1 MSNYLTDDQ
10 KIMKKFKNVGG
21 RVVPNIPIYST
32 FSSTS
37 QLIDVAKQLKS
48 SNVRVRYVRDNY
60 PRHPNMP
67 GTHWTAW
74 IKNGNEKIY
83 FDTCSLE
90 PPLELVTYLNNQMK
104 TKH

>member
-1 MSNYLTDDQ
+1 M
-10 KIMKKFKNVGG
+10 IKKFKSVGG

-74 IKNGNEKIY
+74 IKNGHEKIY
-83 FDTCSLE
+83 FDTFSLE
-90 PPLELVTYLNNQMK
+90 PPLELVTYLNDQMK

>member
-1 MSNYLTDDQ
+1 MSNNLTDNQ
-10 KIMKKFKNVGG
+10 KIMKKFKGVGG
-21 RVVPNIPIYST
+21 RVVPIYST

-74 IKNGNEKIY
+74 IKNGHEKLY
-83 FDTCSLE
+83 FDTFSLE
-90 PPLELVTYLNNQMK
+90 PPLELVTYLNDQMK